1 MTTAF
6 WIAPRII
13 VLLMQYALQH
23 ELLLSILVFNHI
35 YHTLFLAM
43 IHLHLLLPL
52 PLLLLLPLPLT
63 MDNSITTYQLLLPNN
78 LLLLP
83 LFLLLEGVGVGVDV
97 DVDNSITTNPM

>member
-1 MTTAF
+1 M
-6 WIAPRII
+6 
-13 VLLMQYALQH
+13 
-23 ELLLSILVFNHI
+23 VFNHI

-43 IHLHLLLPL
+43 IHLHLLLPLPL

-83 LFLLLEGVGVGVDV
+83 LFLLLEGVGGDMGVDV